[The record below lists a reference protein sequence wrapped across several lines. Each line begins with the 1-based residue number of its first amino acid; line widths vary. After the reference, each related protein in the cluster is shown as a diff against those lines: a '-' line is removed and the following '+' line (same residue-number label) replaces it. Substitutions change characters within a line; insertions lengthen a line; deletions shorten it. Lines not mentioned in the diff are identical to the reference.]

1 MVPIKEMTDVMR
13 VVKEKVRLKEGTW
26 VRMKRGVFKDDLAQ
40 IDFVEPSEHKIRL
53 KLIPR
58 IDFTRMRGV
67 MRNQNAVSG
76 QNTSLIYQAL
86 YTVVNVRILTDLSCM
101 PLVMVS
107 SLAST
112 LTSIYMQLASHMS
125 ELW

>member
-13 VVKEKVRLKEGTW
+13 VVKEKVKLKEGTW
-26 VRMKRGVFKDDLAQ
+26 ERMKRGVFKDDLAQ

-67 MRNQNAVSG
+67 MRNQNAVS
-76 QNTSLIYQAL
+76 
-86 YTVVNVRILTDLSCM
+86 
-101 PLVMVS
+101 
-107 SLAST
+107 
-112 LTSIYMQLASHMS
+112 
-125 ELW
+125 

>member
-13 VVKEKVRLKEGTW
+13 VVKEKVKLKEGTW

-67 MRNQNAVSG
+67 MRNQNAVS
-76 QNTSLIYQAL
+76 
-86 YTVVNVRILTDLSCM
+86 
-101 PLVMVS
+101 
-107 SLAST
+107 
-112 LTSIYMQLASHMS
+112 
-125 ELW
+125 

>member
-26 VRMKRGVFKDDLAQ
+26 ERMKRGVFKDDLAQ

-67 MRNQNAVSG
+67 MRNQNAVS
-76 QNTSLIYQAL
+76 
-86 YTVVNVRILTDLSCM
+86 
-101 PLVMVS
+101 
-107 SLAST
+107 
-112 LTSIYMQLASHMS
+112 
-125 ELW
+125 

>member
-112 LTSIYMQLASHMS
+112 LTSIYMQLASLMS